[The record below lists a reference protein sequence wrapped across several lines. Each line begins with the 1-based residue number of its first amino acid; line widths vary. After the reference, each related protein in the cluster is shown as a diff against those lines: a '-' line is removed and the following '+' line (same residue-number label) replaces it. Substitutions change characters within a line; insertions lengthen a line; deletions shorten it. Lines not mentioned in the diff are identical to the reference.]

1 MQPGTLLTLEI
12 EKPAAGGR
20 MLARHHGQVV
30 LVLGAIPG
38 ERVSARVERAAK
50 GVIYADTAQVLH
62 PSPDR
67 RADAGDW
74 RCGGNVLAFIDY
86 PRQLRLKGQII
97 QDALARIGR
106 VPLAAPPEVIGS
118 PEHGYRMRA
127 RLHAANG
134 RIGFYREGTHVLC
147 GAAPTRQLADATN
160 TWLARVEE
168 LLARHSLSGLAAVDV
183 AENVS
188 GGERACHVELH
199 GGVDASSYK
208 VIADGL
214 TGLSAAR
221 ADRAG
226 VEVLAGTPVVV
237 DSLAIPGTPAG
248 APYVPHPP
256 QGAPHVGHPFKG
268 AAAVRLQRDVRAF
281 FQGNRFLL
289 ESLVQRVASL
299 VGTGPV
305 VDLYAGVG
313 LFGLSL
319 AAAGAPGVIVVEGD
333 PVSGVDLKQNAEPF
347 GDRVRVERRSVERFL
362 ALIRDRNEDVSA
374 ATLIV
379 DPPRTGMSR
388 EALAGVIAQRPGRIV
403 YVSCDVA
410 TFARDSRTLIDAGYE
425 LGELTGVDLFP
436 NTAHVESIAV
446 FSR

>member
-1 MQPGTLLTLEI
+1 
-12 EKPAAGGR
+12 

-30 LVLGAIPG
+30 LVSGAIPG
-38 ERVSARVERAAK
+38 ERVSARVERAGK
-50 GVIYADTAQVLH
+50 GVIYADTAQVLSA
-62 PSPDR
+62 SPDR
-67 RADAGDW
+67 RGDVGDW

-86 PRQLRLKGQII
+86 PRQLQLKGQII

-106 VPLAAPPEVIGS
+106 VPLASPPEVIGS

-134 RIGFYREGTHVLC
+134 RVGFFREGTHVLC

-160 TWLARVEE
+160 AWLVRVEE
-168 LLARHSLSGLAAVDV
+168 LLARDSLSGLAAVELS
-183 AENVS
+183 ENI
-188 GGERACHVELH
+188 GGERACHLELH
-199 GGVDASSYK
+199 AGVDASGYT
-208 VIADGL
+208 ALAEGL

-226 VEVLAGTPVVV
+226 VEVLAGTPSVV
-237 DSLAIPGTPAG
+237 DSLAIPGTPEG
-248 APYVPHPP
+248 APYAGHPVQSSVGHPVPSSAGHPV
-256 QGAPHVGHPFKG
+256 QSSVGHPFKG
-268 AAAVRLQRDVRAF
+268 AVVRLQRDVRAF

-289 ESLVQRVASL
+289 ESLVHHVRSL
-299 VGTGPV
+299 VGPGPV

-333 PVSGVDLKQNAEPF
+333 PVSGADLRQNAEPF
-347 GDRVRVERRSVERFL
+347 GERVRVERRSVEQFL
-362 ALIRDRNEDVSA
+362 ALIRDRSEDLTGS
-374 ATLIV
+374 TIIV
-379 DPPRTGMSR
+379 DPPRTGMTR
-388 EALAGVIAQRPGRIV
+388 EALAGTIARKPGRIV

-446 FSR
+446 FGR